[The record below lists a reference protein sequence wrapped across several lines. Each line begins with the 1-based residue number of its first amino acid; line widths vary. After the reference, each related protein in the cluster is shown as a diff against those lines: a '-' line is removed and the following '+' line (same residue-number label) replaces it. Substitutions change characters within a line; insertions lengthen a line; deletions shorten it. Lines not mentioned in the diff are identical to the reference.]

1 MNFNAVA
8 HFLLLTVASSD
19 AAFLRSGAE
28 DAAAAAAAGVCSD
41 GQIYVVNNCGATLK
55 HGDVKGTKTIQSGC
69 QDLSGPGQR
78 IWVGSDDSTVYS
90 QHITLFE
97 YSYWSPGHNGDFQL
111 SWDVSLLT
119 GYNYPVKVE
128 NNGQTLLDV
137 TGPSCGGV
145 REGLFPCSQ
154 KANACVENSYKWQP
168 ICAGCNSSCCDT
180 SDKEHD
186 CNPPDIDNTQNM
198 VLTFCPNEPTNHLF
212 AIQPAT
218 TPAPSPSSPEA
229 EQTYCGC
236 PQCTQAVWD
245 TLACDDA
252 LGGCHTC
259 GSRMAWLESNNGGN
273 IDNACH
279 IVASQFPSGPC
290 EVCNPDTCN
299 NTAGPTKSPSL
310 PPTPEP
316 APLSSDHNNKCGGAI
331 NFSND
336 PKHECLTNLWEPT
349 DDTTMHCLAYG
360 GSSDPCSLNNHND
373 VNDGLDKD
381 PSLCLGDTFYLWDEP
396 DTQGHDY
403 TWAGEKWLL
412 YSQRF
417 AYELEHMKSR
427 GTKVTSPLVRAG
439 DSGVIKSN
447 IQAFFDACGS
457 ACSDQSDPAYIDV
470 IAINGFCGPWNFEGV
485 GSTGCRGGAEFLYG
499 EAVSTAKAFN
509 TLPVYF
515 TNWSRL
521 QTHSPDDQVNAMEA
535 VDAFFPTPDSVVK
548 RVYWFGA
555 KDYGGGAETSGYL
568 TNTLSDGRTLGQVW
582 HSKCDS
588 I

>member
-1 MNFNAVA
+1 
-8 HFLLLTVASSD
+8 
-19 AAFLRSGAE
+19 
-28 DAAAAAAAGVCSD
+28 
-41 GQIYVVNNCGATLK
+41 
-55 HGDVKGTKTIQSGC
+55 
-69 QDLSGPGQR
+69 
-78 IWVGSDDSTVYS
+78 
-90 QHITLFE
+90 
-97 YSYWSPGHNGDFQL
+97 
-111 SWDVSLLT
+111 
-119 GYNYPVKVE
+119 
-128 NNGQTLLDV
+128 
-137 TGPSCGGV
+137 
-145 REGLFPCSQ
+145 
-154 KANACVENSYKWQP
+154 
-168 ICAGCNSSCCDT
+168 
-180 SDKEHD
+180 
-186 CNPPDIDNTQNM
+186 M
-198 VLTFCPNEPTNHLF
+198 VLTFCPNEPTNLF

-218 TPAPSPSSPEA
+218 TPAPSPSSPEP

-245 TLACDDA
+245 TLACDDT

-336 PKHECLTNLWEPT
+336 PKQECLTNLWEPT
-349 DDTTMHCLAYG
+349 DDTTMHCFAYG

-457 ACSDQSDPAYIDV
+457 ACSDQSDPAYID
-470 IAINGFCGPWNFEGV
+470 
-485 GSTGCRGGAEFLYG
+485 
-499 EAVSTAKAFN
+499 
-509 TLPVYF
+509 
-515 TNWSRL
+515 
-521 QTHSPDDQVNAMEA
+521 THSPDDQVNAMEA

-555 KDYGGGAETSGYL
+555 KYYGGGAETSGYL

-582 HSKCDS
+582 RSKCDS